1 MGFEK
6 GLSPKESEA
15 DYVKS
20 NEEEYRNIIKH
31 APIGIYE
38 MDFYG
43 TKFRSVNERFCQV
56 LGYSE
61 EELLAMSP
69 LDLLSDDGKKDFQDK
84 VKDALTGT
92 HRDEFFSSAEFEAKT
107 KNGQS
112 VWGLLH
118 SKVKF
123 KDGKPDSVLVFVQ
136 DITER
141 KKAEDV
147 LRQNERLYRTFC
159 DNNEDGFILLEPLY
173 DESGKAFDF
182 RFLEVNHAYECQTG
196 RKATVVKGK
205 RAREVAPD
213 LEPEWISLVGRVAKT
228 GKAVRYENFNRRTN
242 RWYDAHYFPFGKG
255 QVGILFRD
263 ITERKEAEEA
273 LNKKQQELD
282 LILDSS
288 PTIIF
293 YKDREGKFIQANRAF
308 AEALKT
314 TKEKLL
320 GKTVFDLI
328 LC

>member
-6 GLSPKESEA
+6 RLSPKESEA
-15 DYVKS
+15 DYVNS

-43 TKFRSVNERFCQV
+43 TRFRSVNERFCQV

-61 EELLAMSP
+61 EELLVMSP
-69 LDLLSDDGKKDFQDK
+69 LALLSDDSRKDFQDK

-159 DNNEDGFILLEPLY
+159 DNNEDGFILLEPSY
-173 DESGKAFDF
+173 DG
-182 RFLEVNHAYECQTG
+182 
-196 RKATVVKGK
+196 
-205 RAREVAPD
+205 
-213 LEPEWISLVGRVAKT
+213 EWQS
-228 GKAVRYENFNRRTN
+228 F
-242 RWYDAHYFPFGKG
+242 
-255 QVGILFRD
+255 
-263 ITERKEAEEA
+263 
-273 LNKKQQELD
+273 
-282 LILDSS
+282 
-288 PTIIF
+288 
-293 YKDREGKFIQANRAF
+293 
-308 AEALKT
+308 
-314 TKEKLL
+314 
-320 GKTVFDLI
+320 
-328 LC
+328 